1 MRELTTFEKSLLNFL
16 QKSIPIDS
24 RPFARIAEELNTD
37 EKTVIEKLR
46 ELRSEGYLR
55 RIGTFFDSDKLGYQ
69 GILAALQ
76 VEPSEIE
83 NVAKFVNSYSGTT
96 HNYEREGKFNLWFTL
111 LSKDDEQESKILSE
125 IEKCHGVKKMLRLK
139 ATRKYK
145 LNVQFKL
152 Q

>member
-125 IEKCHGVKKMLRLK
+125 IEKCHGVKKILRLK
-139 ATRKYK
+139 ATKKYK

>member
-46 ELRSEGYLR
+46 ELSSEGYLR